1 MNSKGIKRIPS
12 YIGGLFAVMAGTFFI
27 VAPEISAGF
36 IGIMLGVI
44 LFVAGISEV
53 IGYIISIK
61 QFREEKQSS
70 KPILPQPSD
79 DVYTGDNSLGI
90 MAIGIFLILK
100 TDTVLLLLSAFVG
113 IFFLIDGIVKARRV
127 FFLFSL
133 KDFNWWM
140 LLLLAIALIAAG
152 IALLINPFEN
162 TRNIIVFTGLC
173 FVISG
178 IQTLCTG
185 LYKKT
190 EK

>member
-61 QFREEKQSS
+61 QFREENYGKAAGAEI
-70 KPILPQPSD
+70 IL
-79 DVYTGDNSLGI
+79 VYSLGI

-178 IQTLCTG
+178 IQTCCTG
-185 LYKKT
+185 LYKKA